1 MAGAVFRT
9 KNFVADA
16 ANFIVDLA
24 HKALAERHAF
34 RIALSGGNTPRPVY
48 SEIARIGRDLP
59 WERIL
64 ITFGDERCVPP
75 DDAQSNFRMARET
88 LFVPAS
94 VPEKSIM
101 RMRGEI
107 DPQIAAQQYQDDV
120 DLLATQRG
128 EQIYR
133 HDLILLGLGDDGHT
147 ASLFPDSAALNE
159 ATRRVVANFVA
170 KLNVWRLT
178 FTFPLINHA
187 RHVCFLVNASKQA
200 KLIDRVIS
208 GDPQFPASRVNPTAG
223 KLTWILGE
231 GFCCSTTQLLNLS
244 TSLILLAFVRRRRHA
259 ILNRPGVNHYADPIK
274 HQQSNSESGGSNRGQ
289 NSEDDSNRSND
300 EQNDRPDNPMTF
312 VNVTESGNHAEQ
324 YCHRIARFWFRRL
337 GRFERPITVGA
348 RLCV

>member
-1 MAGAVFRT
+1 MNADVIRT
-9 KNFVADA
+9 KKFVADA

-24 HKALAERHAF
+24 HKALAERHEF

-75 DDAQSNFRMARET
+75 DDAQSNFRMAREA

-107 DPQIAAQQYQDDV
+107 DPAIAAQQYQDDV

-147 ASLFPDSAALNE
+147 VSLFPDTAALRE
-159 ATRRVVANFVA
+159 TKRRVVANYVP
-170 KLNVWRLT
+170 KLKTWRLT
-178 FTFPLINHA
+178 FTLPLILAAHES
-187 RHVCFLVNASKQA
+187 CFLV
-200 KLIDRVIS
+200 
-208 GDPQFPASRVNPTAG
+208 
-223 KLTWILGE
+223 
-231 GFCCSTTQLLNLS
+231 
-244 TSLILLAFVRRRRHA
+244 
-259 ILNRPGVNHYADPIK
+259 
-274 HQQSNSESGGSNRGQ
+274 
-289 NSEDDSNRSND
+289 DSNKSASL
-300 EQNDRPDNPMTF
+300 
-312 VNVTESGNHAEQ
+312 V
-324 YCHRIARFWFRRL
+324 
-337 GRFERPITVGA
+337 ERVF
-348 RLCV
+348 